1 MADKPVPGNRA
12 GRKPGQRNRYSSA
25 TISRELM
32 EAFHA
37 SLYVGTNPIK
47 YCVDL
52 RKKNPSK
59 YADLFGIVMKRAEV
73 EQAAEAI
80 FQIVQLTANGALSVP
95 GVLNSPVAANIER
108 GRRLELV
115 QTVEAEDAD
124 EVEGKGKP

>member
-1 MADKPVPGNRA
+1 MADKSVPGNRA

-52 RKKNPSK
+52 RKKHPTK

-80 FQIVQLTANGALSVP
+80 FQIVQLTANGALAVP
-95 GVLNSPVAANIER
+95 GVLNSPIAANIAPQR
-108 GRRLELV
+108 HLQLV
-115 QTVEAEDAD
+115 EQATGDEDDEAES
-124 EVEGKGKP
+124 